1 MTFRIAVPKET
12 LADECRVALVPSQVA
27 RFRKLGAE
35 IAIQR
40 GAGDAARFRDS
51 DYKDVEFVDDPQ
63 ALVANADVVFAV
75 QPPASA
81 LVAAMKPGAWLMSF
95 VYPQKAPAL
104 LPVLRDGR
112 ISCFALESV
121 PRISRAQA
129 MDALSSQAA
138 LAGYYAPLLGA
149 VHLPRILPMMTTAVG
164 SLRAAQVLVMG
175 LGVAGLQALATA
187 RRLGAV
193 TEGYDVRPET
203 REQAQSVGAKFVDTG
218 IDARGE
224 GGYARELTTE
234 EKAKA
239 AEVLTTHIQKADMI
253 ITTANVPGRKAPQL
267 ISRAQIEGMKSGS
280 VIVDMAA
287 DSGCN
292 CEGAVPGQDTVI
304 GPTLVMAPFN
314 VPSRLAQH
322 ASELYCK
329 NLLNL
334 LELIVKDGALV
345 PDLGDEVVAGTL
357 LSHDGA
363 IVNKAAAALLQ
374 TKEA

>member
-1 MTFRIAVPKET
+1 MT
-12 LADECRVALVPSQVA
+12 
-27 RFRKLGAE
+27 
-35 IAIQR
+35 
-40 GAGDAARFRDS
+40 
-51 DYKDVEFVDDPQ
+51 
-63 ALVANADVVFAV
+63 
-75 QPPASA
+75 
-81 LVAAMKPGAWLMSF
+81 
-95 VYPQKAPAL
+95 
-104 LPVLRDGR
+104 
-112 ISCFALESV
+112 
-121 PRISRAQA
+121 
-129 MDALSSQAA
+129 
-138 LAGYYAPLLGA
+138 
-149 VHLPRILPMMTTAVG
+149 IL
-164 SLRAAQVLVMG
+164 
-175 LGVAGLQALATA
+175 
-187 RRLGAV
+187 
-193 TEGYDVRPET
+193 
-203 REQAQSVGAKFVDTG
+203 
-218 IDARGE
+218 
-224 GGYARELTTE
+224 ARELTAE

-239 AEVLTTHIQKADMI
+239 AEVLASHIRKADMI

-314 VPSRLAQH
+314 VPSKLAQH

-334 LELIVKDGALV
+334 LELIVKDGALA
-345 PDLGDEVVAGTL
+345 PDMSDEVVAGTL